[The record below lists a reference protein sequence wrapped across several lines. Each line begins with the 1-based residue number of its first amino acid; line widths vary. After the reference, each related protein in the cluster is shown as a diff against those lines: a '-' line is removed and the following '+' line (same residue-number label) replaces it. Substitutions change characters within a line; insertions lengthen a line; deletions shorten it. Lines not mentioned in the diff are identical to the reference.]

1 MVARAVNNIMYRRLL
16 DQEGAEGA
24 EGVVGAERVV
34 GAKGAVGAEGGVGS
48 RWVTPMLR
56 LQCH

>member
-34 GAKGAVGAEGGVGS
+34 GAVGAEGGVGS

-56 LQCH
+56 LRCH

>member
-16 DQEGAEGA
+16 DQEGA